1 VGDAGTAV
9 VEFCLLAVLL
19 LVPIVYLVLALG
31 RIQAGAFAAQG
42 AAREA
47 GRAFVTAAD
56 DGSARGRA
64 DAAAAIAFADQGFDQ
79 PSGVGIEV
87 ACSAS
92 PCLTPDQRVVVRSRV
107 LVVLP
112 GVPRVLDR
120 LFPARVEVTARHVS
134 TVDRF
139 RGQGRSPGARGA
151 TP

>member
-1 VGDAGTAV
+1 VGSGRWHEDTGTAV

-47 GRAFVTAAD
+47 GRAFVTAED

-64 DAAAAIAFADQGFDQ
+64 DAAAAIAFADQGFAE
-79 PSGVGIEV
+79 PSGIGIQV
-87 ACSAS
+87 TCAAS

-112 GVPRVLDR
+112 GAPSLVDR
-120 LFPARVEVTARHVS
+120 FFPARVEVTARHVA

-139 RGQGRSPGARGA
+139 RGR
-151 TP
+151 